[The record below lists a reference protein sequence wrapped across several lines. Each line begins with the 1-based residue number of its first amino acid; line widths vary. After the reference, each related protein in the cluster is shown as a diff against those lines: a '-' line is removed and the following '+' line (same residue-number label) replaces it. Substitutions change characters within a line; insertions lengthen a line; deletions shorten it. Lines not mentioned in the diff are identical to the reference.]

1 MWEGVLKLDFNDFSD
16 LAKTTFSTERS
27 SPKSSVG
34 RKGPHFMLP
43 CVFVKTIALMFVKRK
58 NSRVGAGENREN
70 VEYPKMSLSL
80 FYHHKSV
87 DFQ

>member
-1 MWEGVLKLDFNDFSD
+1 MLKLNFNDFSD

-43 CVFVKTIALMFVKRK
+43 CVFVKTLALMLVKRK
-58 NSRVGAGENREN
+58 NSRVGAHENREN
-70 VEYPKMSLSL
+70 VECPKISFSLC
-80 FYHHKSV
+80 YHHKSV